1 MDVDSAITKSF
12 EKLGFISIKEEQH
25 MAIKAF
31 GEMLVFDIL
40 NGHHEHEPGT
50 FKNILY
56 IFSRF

>member
-12 EKLGFISIKEEQH
+12 EKLGFISTKEEQH
-25 MAIKAF
+25 IKAF

-40 NGHHEHEPGT
+40 NGHHEHEPGM

-56 IFSRF
+56 IFSHF